1 MTLSLV
7 QKITDTLQDVGQETQ
22 GAIRENT
29 GVTKAELQR
38 LQIGQQIG
46 TLQIQISSIRAEIRA
61 LEREGKRSKAA
72 NRQLKELRKEEQE
85 YLLQIRQL
93 QSLLSDNKNVQSA
106 PKETKA
112 IKGKSSER
120 SPLAKGCGL
129 GCVTY
134 IVVALACSSVAIP
147 LDLLLFDVSYNGN
160 GDVQGPLFSLAA
172 FVAFFIGMMAFF
184 FGVFPQP
191 KLWEKLSSHVLRGKS
206 KSQRPKD

>member
-7 QKITDTLQDVGQETQ
+7 QKIRDTLQDVGQETQ

-61 LEREGKRSKAA
+61 LEREKKRSNAA
-72 NRQLKELRKEEQE
+72 ERQLKELRREEQE

-93 QSLLSDNKNVQSA
+93 QSLLSDKKNAQSVA
-106 PKETKA
+106 QETKA
-112 IKGKSSER
+112 IKGKSTER
-120 SPLAKGCGL
+120 SPLLKGCVL
-129 GCVTY
+129 GCGTY
-134 IVVALACSSVAIP
+134 IMAIFACSFIAIP
-147 LDLLLFDVSYNGN
+147 LDLLLFDVSSAGEA
-160 GDVQGPLFSLAA
+160 QGPFFSLAA
-172 FVAFFIGMMAFF
+172 LVAFFIGMMAFF

-191 KLWEKLSSHVLRGKS
+191 KLWEKLSSHVLRGNS
-206 KSQRPKD
+206 NSQKPED